1 MQEIHRFEEIDE
13 RIELFLKGKMNPT
26 EAESFKLELKDN
38 KELRNRAKVVSLMV
52 KAMKESS
59 SKQDE
64 RIINE
69 ITGKQKKSRII
80 TLSYRITAIAAC
92 LCIIFSIT
100 DYQFRKSNTLDLAV
114 QYSGKYLMDESSF
127 RDRGSAIQNEL
138 FTLSDQI
145 KEKQDLTKIISR
157 LDSMFVTASS
167 EGFNEYTS
175 YHEQIGKCLVVAYL
189 QNNERGKAIKLLEDL
204 IEEYPDK
211 TIFKTML
218 EEIKSIKGIFK
229 IELL

>member
-38 KELRNRAKVVSLMV
+38 KELRNRAKVVALMV

-59 SKQDE
+59 YKQDE

-127 RDRGSAIQNEL
+127 RDKGSAIQNEL

-218 EEIKSIKGIFK
+218 EEIKSIKGIF
-229 IELL
+229 

>member
-38 KELRNRAKVVSLMV
+38 KELRNRAKVVALMV

-145 KEKQDLTKIISR
+145 KEKQDLTKIIFR
-157 LDSMFVTASS
+157 LDSMLVTASS

-204 IEEYPDK
+204 IEEYPDN

-218 EEIKSIKGIFK
+218 EEIKSIKGIF
-229 IELL
+229 

>member
-38 KELRNRAKVVSLMV
+38 KELRNRAKVVALMV

-59 SKQDE
+59 FKQDE

-218 EEIKSIKGIFK
+218 EEIKSIKGIF
-229 IELL
+229 

>member
-38 KELRNRAKVVSLMV
+38 KELRNRAKVVALMV

-138 FTLSDQI
+138 STLSDQI

-218 EEIKSIKGIFK
+218 EEIKSIKGIF
-229 IELL
+229 

>member
-38 KELRNRAKVVSLMV
+38 KELRNRAKVVALMV

-218 EEIKSIKGIFK
+218 EEIKSIKGIF
-229 IELL
+229 

>member
-38 KELRNRAKVVSLMV
+38 KELRNRAKVVALMV

-100 DYQFRKSNTLDLAV
+100 DYQFRKANTLDLAV

-218 EEIKSIKGIFK
+218 EEIKSIKGIF
-229 IELL
+229 

>member
-13 RIELFLKGKMNPT
+13 RIELFLKGKMNLT

-38 KELRNRAKVVSLMV
+38 KELRNRAKVVALMV

-114 QYSGKYLMDESSF
+114 QYSGKYLMGESSF

-211 TIFKTML
+211 TVFKTML
-218 EEIKSIKGIFK
+218 EEIKSIKGIF
-229 IELL
+229 

>member
-1 MQEIHRFEEIDE
+1 MQEIHRIEEIDE

-38 KELRNRAKVVSLMV
+38 KELRNRAKVVALMV

-218 EEIKSIKGIFK
+218 EEIKSIKGIF
-229 IELL
+229 

>member
-38 KELRNRAKVVSLMV
+38 KELRNRTKVVALMV

-114 QYSGKYLMDESSF
+114 QYSGKYLMGESSF

-157 LDSMFVTASS
+157 LDSMFVTASL

-218 EEIKSIKGIFK
+218 EEIKSIKGIF
-229 IELL
+229 

>member
-38 KELRNRAKVVSLMV
+38 KELRNRAKVVALMV

-100 DYQFRKSNTLDLAV
+100 DYQLRKSNTLDLAV

-218 EEIKSIKGIFK
+218 EEIKSIKGIF
-229 IELL
+229 

>member
-38 KELRNRAKVVSLMV
+38 KELRNRAKVVALMV

-69 ITGKQKKSRII
+69 ITGKQKKSKII

-218 EEIKSIKGIFK
+218 EEIKSIKGIF
-229 IELL
+229 

>member
-38 KELRNRAKVVSLMV
+38 KELRNRAKVVALMV

-211 TIFKTML
+211 TVFKTML
-218 EEIKSIKGIFK
+218 EEIKSIKGIF
-229 IELL
+229 

>member
-38 KELRNRAKVVSLMV
+38 KELRNRAKVVALMV

-145 KEKQDLTKIISR
+145 KEKQDLTKIIFR

-218 EEIKSIKGIFK
+218 EEIKSIKGIF
-229 IELL
+229 

>member
-1 MQEIHRFEEIDE
+1 MQEIHRIEEIDE

-38 KELRNRAKVVSLMV
+38 KELRNKAKVVALMV

-218 EEIKSIKGIFK
+218 EEIKSIKGIF
-229 IELL
+229 

>member
-38 KELRNRAKVVSLMV
+38 KELRNRAKVVALMV

-211 TIFKTML
+211 TIFKKML
-218 EEIKSIKGIFK
+218 EEIKSIKGIF
-229 IELL
+229 

>member
-38 KELRNRAKVVSLMV
+38 KELRNRAKVVALMV

-145 KEKQDLTKIISR
+145 KEKQDLTYIISR
-157 LDSMFVTASS
+157 FDSMFVTASS

-218 EEIKSIKGIFK
+218 EEIKSIKGIF
-229 IELL
+229 

>member
-38 KELRNRAKVVSLMV
+38 KELRNRAKVVALMV

-157 LDSMFVTASS
+157 LNSMFVTASS

-218 EEIKSIKGIFK
+218 EEIKSIKGIF
-229 IELL
+229 

>member
-1 MQEIHRFEEIDE
+1 
-13 RIELFLKGKMNPT
+13 
-26 EAESFKLELKDN
+26 
-38 KELRNRAKVVSLMV
+38 
-52 KAMKESS
+52 
-59 SKQDE
+59 
-64 RIINE
+64 
-69 ITGKQKKSRII
+69 
-80 TLSYRITAIAAC
+80 
-92 LCIIFSIT
+92 
-100 DYQFRKSNTLDLAV
+100 
-114 QYSGKYLMDESSF
+114 MDESSF

-218 EEIKSIKGIFK
+218 EEIKSVKGIF
-229 IELL
+229 

>member
-38 KELRNRAKVVSLMV
+38 KELRNRAKVVALMV

-218 EEIKSIKGIFK
+218 EEIKSVKGIF
-229 IELL
+229 

>member
-38 KELRNRAKVVSLMV
+38 KELRNRAKVVALMV

-114 QYSGKYLMDESSF
+114 QYSGNYLMDESSF

-218 EEIKSIKGIFK
+218 EEIKSIKGIF
-229 IELL
+229 

>member
-38 KELRNRAKVVSLMV
+38 KELRNRAKVVALMV

-114 QYSGKYLMDESSF
+114 QYSGKYLMGESSF

-218 EEIKSIKGIFK
+218 EEIKSIKGIF
-229 IELL
+229 

>member
-38 KELRNRAKVVSLMV
+38 KGLRNRAKVVALMV

-218 EEIKSIKGIFK
+218 EEIKSIKGIF
-229 IELL
+229 

>member
-38 KELRNRAKVVSLMV
+38 KELRNRAKVVALMV

-127 RDRGSAIQNEL
+127 RDRESAIQNEL

-211 TIFKTML
+211 TIFKKML
-218 EEIKSIKGIFK
+218 EEIKSIKGIF
-229 IELL
+229 

>member
-38 KELRNRAKVVSLMV
+38 KELRNRAKVVALMV

-211 TIFKTML
+211 TIFKTIL
-218 EEIKSIKGIFK
+218 EEIKSIKGIF
-229 IELL
+229 

>member
-26 EAESFKLELKDN
+26 EADSFNKELKDN
-38 KELRNRAKVVSLMV
+38 KELRDRAKVVALMV
-52 KAMKESS
+52 KAMNESS
-59 SKQDE
+59 FKHDE

-127 RDRGSAIQNEL
+127 RDRGSAFQNE
-138 FTLSDQI
+138 
-145 KEKQDLTKIISR
+145 
-157 LDSMFVTASS
+157 
-167 EGFNEYTS
+167 
-175 YHEQIGKCLVVAYL
+175 
-189 QNNERGKAIKLLEDL
+189 
-204 IEEYPDK
+204 
-211 TIFKTML
+211 
-218 EEIKSIKGIFK
+218 
-229 IELL
+229 

>member
-1 MQEIHRFEEIDE
+1 
-13 RIELFLKGKMNPT
+13 
-26 EAESFKLELKDN
+26 
-38 KELRNRAKVVSLMV
+38 
-52 KAMKESS
+52 MKESS

-218 EEIKSIKGIFK
+218 EEIKSIKGIF
-229 IELL
+229 

>member
-38 KELRNRAKVVSLMV
+38 KEFRNRAKVVALMV

-218 EEIKSIKGIFK
+218 EEIKSIKGIF
-229 IELL
+229 

>member
-1 MQEIHRFEEIDE
+1 
-13 RIELFLKGKMNPT
+13 MNPT

-38 KELRNRAKVVSLMV
+38 KELRNRAKVVALMV

-218 EEIKSIKGIFK
+218 EEIKSIKGIF
-229 IELL
+229 

>member
-1 MQEIHRFEEIDE
+1 MIMQEIHRFEEIDE

-38 KELRNRAKVVSLMV
+38 KELRNRAKVVALMV

-145 KEKQDLTKIISR
+145 KEKQDLIKIISR

-218 EEIKSIKGIFK
+218 EEIKSIKGIF
-229 IELL
+229 

>member
-38 KELRNRAKVVSLMV
+38 KELRNRAKVVALMV

-114 QYSGKYLMDESSF
+114 QYSGKYLMYESSF

-218 EEIKSIKGIFK
+218 EEIKSIKGIF
-229 IELL
+229 

>member
-38 KELRNRAKVVSLMV
+38 KELRNRAKVVALMV

-211 TIFKTML
+211 TVFKTML
-218 EEIKSIKGIFK
+218 KEIKSIKGIF
-229 IELL
+229 

>member
-26 EAESFKLELKDN
+26 EAESFKSELKDN
-38 KELRNRAKVVSLMV
+38 KELRNRAKVVALMV

-100 DYQFRKSNTLDLAV
+100 DYHFRKSNTLDLAV

-218 EEIKSIKGIFK
+218 EEIKSIKGIF
-229 IELL
+229 

>member
-38 KELRNRAKVVSLMV
+38 KELRNRAKVVALMV

-100 DYQFRKSNTLDLAV
+100 DYQFRKSNTMDLAV

-218 EEIKSIKGIFK
+218 EEIKSIKGIF
-229 IELL
+229 

>member
-38 KELRNRAKVVSLMV
+38 KELRNRAKVVALMV

-145 KEKQDLTKIISR
+145 KEKQDLTKIIFR
-157 LDSMFVTASS
+157 LDSMLLTASS

-218 EEIKSIKGIFK
+218 EEIKSIKGIF
-229 IELL
+229 

>member
-38 KELRNRAKVVSLMV
+38 KELRNRAKVVALMV

-204 IEEYPDK
+204 IEEYPDN

-218 EEIKSIKGIFK
+218 EEIKSIKGIF
-229 IELL
+229 

>member
-38 KELRNRAKVVSLMV
+38 KELRNRAKVVALMV

-100 DYQFRKSNTLDLAV
+100 DYQCRKSNTLDLAV

-218 EEIKSIKGIFK
+218 EEIKSIKGIF
-229 IELL
+229 

>member
-38 KELRNRAKVVSLMV
+38 KELRNRAKVVALMV

-127 RDRGSAIQNEL
+127 RDRESAIQNEL

-218 EEIKSIKGIFK
+218 EEIKSIKGIF
-229 IELL
+229 

>member
-38 KELRNRAKVVSLMV
+38 KELRNRAKVVALMV

-127 RDRGSAIQNEL
+127 RDRGAAIQNEL

-189 QNNERGKAIKLLEDL
+189 QNNERGKAIKLLDDL

-218 EEIKSIKGIFK
+218 EEIKSIKGIF
-229 IELL
+229 